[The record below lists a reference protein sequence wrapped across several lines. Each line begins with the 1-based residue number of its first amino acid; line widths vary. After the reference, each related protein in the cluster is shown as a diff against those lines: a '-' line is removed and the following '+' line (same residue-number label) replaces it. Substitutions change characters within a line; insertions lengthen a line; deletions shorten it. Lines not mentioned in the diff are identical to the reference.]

1 MKRLE
6 DSTQYSRF
14 FILVL
19 NHPPGEQAD
28 GRVEIVAIAEQLR
41 ANLRR
46 KIGSRRLSAQKI
58 DDLMLLLLGDE
69 DYLRLP
75 GNEFE
80 NLPDVLTEDAALHAE
95 YADALYGC
103 LGLIDELYT
112 YAFLA
117 NDTVLVDL
125 IDELSIDD
133 ENNLPLTG
141 PEGLQQF
148 TERQV
153 AVVRRIGQTLRLTF
167 AERMYLTVAFQ
178 VCRDTYSVERD
189 EFLATEMQSRLPEGR
204 GLIFRGTAH
213 RQPLINAFNA
223 LCSGEGPGA
232 VGSDDGAVD
241 PTLQEGSE

>member
-141 PEGLQQF
+141 PA
-148 TERQV
+148 
-153 AVVRRIGQTLRLTF
+153 AVYRAAG
-167 AERMYLTVAFQ
+167 
-178 VCRDTYSVERD
+178 
-189 EFLATEMQSRLPEGR
+189 
-204 GLIFRGTAH
+204 
-213 RQPLINAFNA
+213 
-223 LCSGEGPGA
+223 CSCPK
-232 VGSDDGAVD
+232 DGANIEADLCRENVYD
-241 PTLQEGSE
+241 GRISGLPRHLFCRTR